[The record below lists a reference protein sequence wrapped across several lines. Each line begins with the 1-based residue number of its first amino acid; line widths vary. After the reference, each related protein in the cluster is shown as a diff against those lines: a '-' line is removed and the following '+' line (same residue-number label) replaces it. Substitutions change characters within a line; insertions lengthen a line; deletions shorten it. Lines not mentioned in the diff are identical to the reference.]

1 MRNIDKK
8 ANIYDKEGNLI
19 RHVDYDNKL
28 HSYTVYELED
38 LLDKLSNDKDENDRI
53 KDPNA
58 VNNVNAMLFQFY
70 QKYGNPHAAEILSK
84 LAEQAKERAE
94 LKPTSEQV
102 QEALTELNEELNDGS
117 TDDNSNG
124 STDNNVQ

>member
-38 LLDKLSNDKDENDRI
+38 LLDKLSNDKDENGRI

-58 VNNVNAMLFQFY
+58 VNNINAMLFQFY

-102 QEALTELNEELNDGS
+102 QEALTELNEELNNGS
-117 TDDNSNG
+117 TDDNNDDT
-124 STDNNVQ
+124 TDNSVQ

>member
-38 LLDKLSNDKDENDRI
+38 LLDKLSNDKDENGRI

-58 VNNVNAMLFQFY
+58 VNNINAMLFQFY

-102 QEALTELNEELNDGS
+102 EEALTELNEELNNGS
-117 TDDNSNG
+117 TDDNNDDT
-124 STDNNVQ
+124 TDNSV

>member
-102 QEALTELNEELNDGS
+102 QEALTELNEELNNGS
-117 TDDNSNG
+117 TDDNNDDT
-124 STDNNVQ
+124 TDNSVQ

>member
-1 MRNIDKK
+1 MRNIDKR

-38 LLDKLSNDKDENDRI
+38 LLDKLSNDKDENGRI

-58 VNNVNAMLFQFY
+58 VNNINAMLFQFY

-117 TDDNSNG
+117 TDDNNDD
-124 STDNNVQ
+124 TTNNSVQ

>member
-1 MRNIDKK
+1 MRNIDKR

-38 LLDKLSNDKDENDRI
+38 LLDKLSNDKDENGRI

-58 VNNVNAMLFQFY
+58 VNNINAMLFQFY

-102 QEALTELNEELNDGS
+102 QEALTELNEELNNGS
-117 TDDNSNG
+117 TDDNNDDT
-124 STDNNVQ
+124 TDNSVQ